1 MAIRNG
7 AGYDDLLEA
16 VLVPTER
23 RTLTG
28 STVDRLR
35 TLILEG
41 TLPPGTPLRLS
52 AVAARL
58 GVSNMP
64 VREALRTLEAERL
77 VVVIPHRGATVLQ
90 ISSDAV
96 EEIYAMR
103 AGLERLAARRAMER
117 ILPDE
122 VIAIRAQFER
132 MAEVAAAEDLDEFF
146 REDRRLHQMLYACAQ
161 RSSLEQRIQEL
172 TRSTTRAVKL
182 AYGVWRPLT
191 QAVAAHQPLVDAI
204 AAGDPERVARLTF
217 EHVREGGARIHAA
230 VARWEAIQRAPRG
243 SP

>member
-1 MAIRNG
+1 MATRNG

-16 VLVPTER
+16 VLAPTER

-122 VIAIRAQFER
+122 VIAIRTQFER
-132 MAEVAAAEDLDEFF
+132 MAEVAAADDLDEFS
-146 REDRRLHQMLYACAQ
+146 REDRRFHQMLYACAQ

-172 TRSTTRAVKL
+172 TSSTTRAVKL

-217 EHVREGGARIHAA
+217 EHVRDGGARIHAA
-230 VARWEAIQRAPRG
+230 VARWETSQRAPRG

>member
-1 MAIRNG
+1 LPTRTSDRYG
-7 AGYDDLLEA
+7 DVLES
-16 VLVPTER
+16 VLEPAER

-35 TLILEG
+35 TLILAG
-41 TLPPGTPLRLS
+41 DLPPGTPLRLR

-90 ISSDAV
+90 ISSDEV

-117 ILPDE
+117 ILPEE
-122 VIAIRAQFER
+122 VIAIQTQFKR
-132 MAEVAAAEDLDEFF
+132 MEEAAETEDLDRFF
-146 REDRRLHQMLYACAQ
+146 REDRRFHDMLYMAAQ
-161 RSSLEQRIQEL
+161 RPSLEQRVHEL
-172 TRSTTRAVKL
+172 ARSSTRAVKL

-191 QAVAAHQPLVDAI
+191 RAVAAHQPLVDAI
-204 AAGDPERVARLTF
+204 AAGDADRVARLTF
-217 EHVREGGARIHAA
+217 AHVTEGGARIHAA
-230 VARWEAIQRAPRG
+230 VARWEAIQRAATRG
-243 SP
+243 